1 MPNAKTKRKIRFRE
15 AEERE
20 ALEALGWV
28 FIWSSK
34 MTTDCN
40 GIQLIFG
47 SKGLEEEGLGKE
59 SQSLGGFAGV
69 RTNERP

>member
-1 MPNAKTKRKIRFRE
+1 MPNAKIKRKIKFRE

-34 MTTDCN
+34 MTTDCD
-40 GIQLIFG
+40 GISIIFG
-47 SKGLEEEGLGKE
+47 PMGLEEEAGKGLG
-59 SQSLGGFAGV
+59 GPAG
-69 RTNERP
+69 RTNEHL

>member
-34 MTTDCN
+34 MTTDCD
-40 GIQLIFG
+40 GMSLIFG
-47 SKGLEEEGLGKE
+47 PKGLEAVPPGDQPWDQKD
-59 SQSLGGFAGV
+59 V
-69 RTNERP
+69 HR